1 MAAANP
7 QNARAALLR
16 LSKLWPPDP
25 LRPDLSFSNFL
36 AARAETFAATP
47 SPPPDAFGR
56 SSLDVQV
63 KALEELTTGKFAKKY
78 PLSDKTLR
86 PPAMPDYYERL
97 VREMEEAPQ
106 RSWLQRMLNSWKGY
120 IRMG

>member
-1 MAAANP
+1 MAANT

-16 LSKLWPPDP
+16 LSKIWPPDP

-36 AARAETFAATP
+36 AARAEALSATP
-47 SPPPDAFGR
+47 QSPPGAFGK
-56 SSLDVQV
+56 SPLDVQV
-63 KALEELTTGKFAKKY
+63 KALAELSAGKFAKKY
-78 PLSDKTLR
+78 PLSDKILR